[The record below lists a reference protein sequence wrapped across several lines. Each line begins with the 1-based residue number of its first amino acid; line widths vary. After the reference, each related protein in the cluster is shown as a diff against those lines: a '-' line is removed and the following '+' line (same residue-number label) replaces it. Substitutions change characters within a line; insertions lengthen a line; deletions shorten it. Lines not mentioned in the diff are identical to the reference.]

1 MDLCIVIFDGFEE
14 LDTIGPYQV
23 FGIAADFQ
31 PDFTVSL
38 RTLEAAESVTAAH
51 GLDVVPDGRLDDID
65 PDIVVVPGGGW
76 NDRRDAGA
84 WAEAEGGAIPEALNR
99 LHDRGST
106 VAGVCTGVMLLARAG
121 LIDGRPAVTHADALD
136 DLRDDGAEVVDA
148 RVVDDGDL
156 LTAGGVTAGIDLA
169 LYLVEREFGADL
181 ARGIAE
187 GIEYDRQGRV
197 FGPA

>member
-84 WAEAEGGAIPEALNR
+84 WAEAEGGAIPEALTR